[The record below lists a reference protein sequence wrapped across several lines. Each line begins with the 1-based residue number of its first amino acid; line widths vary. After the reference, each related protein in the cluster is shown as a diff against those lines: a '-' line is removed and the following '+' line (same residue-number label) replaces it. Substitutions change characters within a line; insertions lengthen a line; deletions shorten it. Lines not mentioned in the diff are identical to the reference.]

1 MSSFFR
7 KKTKGRISLIFFVD
21 VFRQLVGL
29 NWLYVIILLFYGYS

>member
-7 KKTKGRISLIFFVD
+7 KKTKERISLVFFVD

-29 NWLYVIILLFYGYS
+29 NWQYVIILLFYGYS